1 MAKRKIRNVKKEFT
15 QEERVRH
22 AAIRR
27 QIEQEKAELIARG
40 RRVKLRHKR
49 LREAVGILKE
59 TRETLG
65 LSLTDIKARTGI
77 EKGNLSRLE
86 NAPNPNPTIDTLIR
100 YADAVGKELVIELID
115 KKNSRVEEC
124 HSRPFTQGAPISQ
137 PFFFGRAFAAV
148 LGG

>member
-1 MAKRKIRNVKKEFT
+1 MNALVRCFMAKYKIRNVKKPT
-15 QEERVRH
+15 QEERTRH

-27 QIEQEKAELIARG
+27 QIEGEKVELIARG
-40 RRVKLRHKR
+40 RPVSRVRHKR
-49 LREAVGILKE
+49 LREAVGILKA

-100 YADAVGKELVIELID
+100 YADAVGKELVIDLIN
-115 KKNSRVEEC
+115 KN
-124 HSRPFTQGAPISQ
+124 AISCKISVIIT
-137 PFFFGRAFAAV
+137 R
-148 LGG
+148 

>member
-1 MAKRKIRNVKKEFT
+1 MAKHKIRNVKKELT
-15 QEERVRH
+15 QEDRIRH
-22 AAIRR
+22 AAVRR

-49 LREAVGILKE
+49 LREAVGILKA
-59 TRETLG
+59 TREILG

-100 YADAVGKELVIELID
+100 YADAVGKELVIKLID
-115 KKNSRVEEC
+115 KS
-124 HSRPFTQGAPISQ
+124 T
-137 PFFFGRAFAAV
+137 
-148 LGG
+148 LM

>member
-1 MAKRKIRNVKKEFT
+1 MAKKRIRNVKKELT
-15 QEERVRH
+15 EDERIRH
-22 AAIRR
+22 AAVRR
-27 QIEQEKAELIARG
+27 QIEQEKAELIDQG

-49 LREAVGILKE
+49 LREAVEVLKL

-65 LSLTDIKARTGI
+65 LSLSDIKARTGI

-115 KKNSRVEEC
+115 KNI
-124 HSRPFTQGAPISQ
+124 AY
-137 PFFFGRAFAAV
+137 
-148 LGG
+148 